1 MQLVL
6 NYWSDKENLALLL
19 IYYCIVVIIVIII
32 MRPLL
37 WLFVDLVWKL
47 DMLDENK
54 YDQCFNN
61 TLEKNYF
68 ETEKTFTTT
77 NKSNNDK

>member
-1 MQLVL
+1 
-6 NYWSDKENLALLL
+6 
-19 IYYCIVVIIVIII
+19 
-32 MRPLL
+32 
-37 WLFVDLVWKL
+37 
-47 DMLDENK
+47 MLDENK

-77 NKSNNDK
+77 NKSNNDKQMRKSGGLIVSVGFF